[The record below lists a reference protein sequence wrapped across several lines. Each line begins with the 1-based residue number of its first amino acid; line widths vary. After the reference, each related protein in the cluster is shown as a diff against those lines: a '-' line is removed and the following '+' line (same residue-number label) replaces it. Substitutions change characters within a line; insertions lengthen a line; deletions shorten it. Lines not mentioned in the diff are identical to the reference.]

1 MLSREASIRM
11 SSESSSIVLNVGKPN
26 SCIVADVFD
35 MEGKEARRQRFLTH
49 VLGGERASRHAAK

>member
-1 MLSREASIRM
+1 M